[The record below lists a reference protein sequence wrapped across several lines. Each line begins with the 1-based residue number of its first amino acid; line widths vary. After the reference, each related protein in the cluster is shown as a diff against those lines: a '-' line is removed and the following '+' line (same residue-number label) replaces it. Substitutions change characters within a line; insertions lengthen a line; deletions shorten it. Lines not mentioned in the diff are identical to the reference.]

1 MKLSRLFANVLGIVT
16 AMGMVRVKAM
26 MTAMERVTVMMMAV
40 IMIKMMMLLN
50 VVEQLL
56 GILFS

>member
-1 MKLSRLFANVLGIVT
+1 MKLSRLFANVLRIVT

-40 IMIKMMMLLN
+40 IMIKKMMLLN